1 MFELGV
7 EAPVCSKL
15 CVSNKGVVTSTERN
29 CVTGISKEAFIHK
42 IWHLVIQW
50 INEKKE
56 RETIS
61 SLCLGSGG
69 NFSQEQRSREK
80 SKLTGKR
87 SSSEYHAFGVVPRPP
102 GRLGVTR
109 WRWKCGGR
117 MLDP

>member
-1 MFELGV
+1 MFELIV

-15 CVSNKGVVTSTERN
+15 CISNKGVVASTERN
-29 CVTGISKEAFIHK
+29 CVRGISEEAFIHK

-50 INEKKE
+50 KNKKKE

-80 SKLTGKR
+80 SRLTGQ
-87 SSSEYHAFGVVPRPP
+87 EEQF
-102 GRLGVTR
+102 
-109 WRWKCGGR
+109 
-117 MLDP
+117 